1 MDALHMDLM
10 ELESPVEPESPANI
24 PVGKNDSVR
33 LYLREAAAAPL
44 LTRDGEVDLARRM
57 EAGRL
62 QVRKALS
69 RCSLVQRAII
79 ELSAQARRGT
89 VRLES
94 FLDLT
99 DTTGAAVR
107 RTMNELLQLFR
118 QRIELLEERQA
129 HSSAM
134 VRLNARTALLIRRL
148 PLHTSLW
155 QEFASELRQA
165 VEALNYL
172 SGSKGGSTDPALAG
186 EAQAHL
192 YRTWAL
198 VRRGEQLAEH
208 AKKALVEANLRLV
221 VSIAKKYM
229 GKGLDLLDL
238 MQEGNLGLMHAADKF
253 AYRLGYRFSTYAT
266 WWIRQAISRAIADQS
281 RVIRI
286 PIHMSERI
294 NKLERTI
301 RDLEAELCRTPTD
314 EEIGVRTGLT
324 IEKVR
329 GMRGMLH
336 GPLSLERPVGG
347 DGDLLLGDVL
357 ADRWMEMPLD
367 SVRKGRVREEIMG
380 ILQTLPPREAK
391 VICMRFGIDDDHE
404 HTLEE
409 IGEKFEVTRERIR
422 QIENRALRSLRAP
435 FRARKLR
442 ALM

>member
-1 MDALHMDLM
+1 MNQSQTTFTETREMDALHMDLM

-99 DTTGAAVR
+99 DTTGATVR

-155 QEFASELRQA
+155 QEF
-165 VEALNYL
+165 
-172 SGSKGGSTDPALAG
+172 
-186 EAQAHL
+186 
-192 YRTWAL
+192 
-198 VRRGEQLAEH
+198 
-208 AKKALVEANLRLV
+208 
-221 VSIAKKYM
+221 
-229 GKGLDLLDL
+229 
-238 MQEGNLGLMHAADKF
+238 
-253 AYRLGYRFSTYAT
+253 
-266 WWIRQAISRAIADQS
+266 
-281 RVIRI
+281 
-286 PIHMSERI
+286 
-294 NKLERTI
+294 
-301 RDLEAELCRTPTD
+301 
-314 EEIGVRTGLT
+314 
-324 IEKVR
+324 
-329 GMRGMLH
+329 
-336 GPLSLERPVGG
+336 
-347 DGDLLLGDVL
+347 
-357 ADRWMEMPLD
+357 
-367 SVRKGRVREEIMG
+367 
-380 ILQTLPPREAK
+380 
-391 VICMRFGIDDDHE
+391 
-404 HTLEE
+404 
-409 IGEKFEVTRERIR
+409 
-422 QIENRALRSLRAP
+422 
-435 FRARKLR
+435 
-442 ALM
+442 